1 MKKLVAGVAATL
13 LTIMCVS
20 AQSKK
25 VNQME
30 NLKEKQMEK
39 RIINPWQWQDARS
52 YVQAVEVKHVESTLY
67 VSGQT
72 AINADG
78 KASTSNMKSQLIQ
91 TIQNLEQVINEA
103 GYDPK
108 NIVRLNIYT
117 TSSEELFACFDI
129 FQEWI
134 DKHNIKQTTTL
145 LEVKSL
151 FETLKVELEATVV
164 K

>member
-1 MKKLVAGVAATL
+1 
-13 LTIMCVS
+13 
-20 AQSKK
+20 
-25 VNQME
+25 
-30 NLKEKQMEK
+30 MEK
-39 RIINPWQWQDARS
+39 KIINPWTWQDARS

-72 AINADG
+72 AIDEQG
-78 KASTSNMKSQLIQ
+78 ISSDENMRTQLQ
-91 TIQNLEQVINEA
+91 KTLDNLEKVIREA
-103 GYDPK
+103 DFELK

-117 TSSEELFACFDI
+117 TDSAALFENFDL

-134 DKHNIKQTTTL
+134 NRNQIKQTSTV
-145 LEVKSL
+145 LEVQQL